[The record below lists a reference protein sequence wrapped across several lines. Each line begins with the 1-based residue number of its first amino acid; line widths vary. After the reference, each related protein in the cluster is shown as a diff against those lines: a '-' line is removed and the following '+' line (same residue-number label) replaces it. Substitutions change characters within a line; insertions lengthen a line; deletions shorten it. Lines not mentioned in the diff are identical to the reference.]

1 MKSGHA
7 ESCPYS
13 PLHPI
18 RTRNQHACSQA
29 FRFKGAVL
37 SHQLVHIDAVL
48 LILSYKGRPVS
59 NRAAAPRAK
68 PIPQGRALSL
78 ILKHEAVRSTS
89 NRETATRIPQAKGRD
104 AALIKPFMDN
114 IKRLRE
120 RRRRRQ
126 GREEMGKKDTSATKQ
141 EIYREL
147 T

>member
-1 MKSGHA
+1 MKFGHA
-7 ESCPYS
+7 ESCPYR

-37 SHQLVHIDAVL
+37 AHQLVHIDAVL

-89 NRETATRIPQAKGRD
+89 NRETATCIPRAKGRD

-114 IKRLRE
+114 IKRLRDAGDGV
-120 RRRRRQ
+120 R
-126 GREEMGKKDTSATKQ
+126 GAKKWAKRTQAQPSKKYTGN
-141 EIYREL
+141 
-147 T
+147 